1 MNEYMII
8 VHFITTLNEE
18 FVSLIPSQRT
28 EVNRLMEK
36 GILTSYSLS
45 SDRKILWMILLAASS
60 KAVET
65 TLKMMPLYKF
75 MQYEIIELLFH
86 NNPSYTSMH
95 FSMN

>member
-75 MQYEIIELLFH
+75 MQYEIVELMFH
-86 NNPSYTSMH
+86 NNPVYTPMH

>member
-1 MNEYMII
+1 VNEYMVI
-8 VHFITTLNEE
+8 VKFLPFLNEE
-18 FVSLIPSQRT
+18 FVSFIPRQRA

-45 SDRKILWMILLAASS
+45 FDRTTLWMTLLGSS
-60 KAVET
+60 VEAIEI

-75 MQYEIIELLFH
+75 MRYEIVELLFH
-86 NNPSYTSMH
+86 NNPTFTPIH

>member
-8 VHFITTLNEE
+8 VKFPISFNEE
-18 FVSLIPSQRT
+18 FASLIPSQRT
-28 EVNRLMEK
+28 EVSRLMEK

-45 SDRKILWMILLAASS
+45 SDRGTLWITLLAISS
-60 KAVET
+60 EAVET

-75 MQYEIIELLFH
+75 MHYEIVELMFH
-86 NNPSYTSMH
+86 NNPVYTPMH

>member
-1 MNEYMII
+1 MNEYMITI
-8 VHFITTLNEE
+8 KFHASFNEE
-18 FVSLIPSQRT
+18 FVSLIPSQRA

-45 SDRKILWMILLAASS
+45 SDRVTLWITLIASS
-60 KAVET
+60 SEAVET

-75 MQYEIIELLFH
+75 MQYEIVELMFH
-86 NNPSYTSMH
+86 NNPVYTPMH

>member
-8 VHFITTLNEE
+8 VKFFSSLNEE
-18 FVSLIPSQRT
+18 FVSLIPSQRA
-28 EVNRLMEK
+28 EVSRLMEK

-45 SDRKILWMILLAASS
+45 LDRTTLWITLLASSS
-60 KAVET
+60 KAVEI

-75 MQYEIIELLFH
+75 MQYEIVELMFH
-86 NNPSYTSMH
+86 NNPVYTPMH